1 MKNTN
6 SFLAIHGS
14 KIALLAGYQ
23 KSLVTCD
30 IKEDGYC
37 RTVAEHHNIF
47 LIAIPE
53 NPGIDPKV
61 MYPFPKLSSSPV
73 SLTLP
78 YCF

>member
-1 MKNTN
+1 MKNTD
-6 SFLAIHGS
+6 SFLVIHGS

-23 KSLVTCD
+23 KLIMTCD

-37 RTVAEHHNIF
+37 RTVAVHHDSF
-47 LIAIPE
+47 LMAIPE

-61 MYPFPKLSSSPV
+61 IYPLTQVSSLPF